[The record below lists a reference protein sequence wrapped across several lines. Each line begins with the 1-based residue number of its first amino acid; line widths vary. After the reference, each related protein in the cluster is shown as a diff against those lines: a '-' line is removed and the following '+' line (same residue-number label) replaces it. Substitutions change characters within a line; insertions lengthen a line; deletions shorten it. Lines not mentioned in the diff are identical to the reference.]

1 MQCKILKKEIDTLMS
16 FGKMPLANAF
26 IDKKNFESEFFYEM
40 KVGFCNELSLFQL
53 DEHPDPSIMFNDR

>member
-1 MQCKILKKEIDTLMS
+1 MQCKILKKEIDKLMS

-40 KVGFCNELSLFQL
+40 KVGFNENEVNGILGNNWYHFYKG
-53 DEHPDPSIMFNDR
+53 IN